1 MNIDIRKNIIDN
13 FKGASTDEIKT
24 SITSSIE
31 EKEEVT
37 LPGLGVFFELLW
49 KNSDENEQVFILK
62 AIKKGLETS
71 TTKD

>member
-49 KNSDENEQVFILK
+49 KNSDENEQMFILK

>member
-1 MNIDIRKNIIDN
+1 MNIDFRKNIIDN

>member
-37 LPGLGVFFELLW
+37 LPGRGVFFELLW

>member
-13 FKGASTDEIKT
+13 FNGASTDDIKT

-31 EKEEVT
+31 ASEEVT

-49 KNSDENEQVFILK
+49 KNSDENEQVFILN
-62 AIKKGLETS
+62 AVKKGLEIS
-71 TTKD
+71 HLKD